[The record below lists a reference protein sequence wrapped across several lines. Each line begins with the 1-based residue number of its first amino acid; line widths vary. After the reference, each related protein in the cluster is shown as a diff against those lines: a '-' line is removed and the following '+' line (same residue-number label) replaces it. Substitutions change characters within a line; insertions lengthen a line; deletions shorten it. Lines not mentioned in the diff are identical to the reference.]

1 MTPLANAGKRSH
13 NHWTAGEVPS
23 SPVVMTPLANAG
35 SMGSIPGL
43 ETKVQHA
50 VGYNQKK
57 VFKVIK

>member
-1 MTPLANAGKRSH
+1 
-13 NHWTAGEVPS
+13 
-23 SPVVMTPLANAG
+23 MTPLANAG